1 MITIE
6 DTVVV
11 IVWVFTVRNTIVVV
25 VDVVHTRLLKAKRHD
40 TAVPNGLV
48 ETVPVCVCI
57 VSIVVVIDTVAS

>member
-25 VDVVHTRLLKAKRHD
+25 VDVVHTRLLQTKRHD
-40 TAVPNGLV
+40 PAVPNSLV
-48 ETVPVCVCI
+48 ETVSIC
-57 VSIVVVIDTVAS
+57 VSIISIVIVIDTVAS